1 MKSQAFFAA
10 EPATSEADDVHDFY
24 VEKDG
29 LRYAG
34 THLLIDL
41 TGASHL
47 ADLVVVET
55 ALRRAVSAT
64 GATLL
69 DIELHHFSP
78 QGGVSAVAILAE
90 SHMSIHTWPET
101 GFAAVDIFLCGRCDA
116 YQAISVLREVFAP
129 DHVQVT
135 EHKRGLMV

>member
-1 MKSQAFFAA
+1 MNSQAAIAA
-10 EPATSEADDVHDFY
+10 EPATSEVEETCDYY

-41 TGASHL
+41 VGASQL
-47 ADLVVVET
+47 NDLVVVES
-55 ALRRAVSAT
+55 ALRRAVTAT

-69 DIELHHFSP
+69 NIDLHHFSP
-78 QGGVSAVAILAE
+78 QGGISGVAILAE

-116 YQAISVLREVFAP
+116 YEAIPILKEIFNP
-129 DHVQVT
+129 DTVQVT
-135 EHKRGLMV
+135 EHKRGLVV

>member
-1 MKSQAFFAA
+1 MKSQVMIATGLTSA
-10 EPATSEADDVHDFY
+10 EVDDAYDYY

-41 TGASHL
+41 IGASNLSHL
-47 ADLVVVET
+47 GAVEQ
-55 ALRRAVSAT
+55 ALRNAVAAT

-69 DIELHHFSP
+69 DIELHHFTP
-78 QGGVSAVAILAE
+78 QGGVTGVAILAE

-116 YQAISVLREVFAP
+116 YQAIPVLRDAFQP
-129 DHVQVT
+129 DGLQVI
-135 EHKRGLMV
+135 EHKRGLVA